1 MAPARFPGTA
11 TSIGYRVG
19 RLPLL
24 LLLSA
29 VVAAARAADPVGV
42 IVAPAVTVEFP
53 YRLEALGT
61 AQANESVE
69 LTSKISE
76 VVTAIRFE
84 EGQDVEAGRVLVELH
99 NAEALANVSE
109 ARAQLADARTQ
120 YQRAQNLLEKRAVP
134 ESEVER
140 LAAQL
145 DAADARLLAA
155 QARLA
160 DTVIKAPFSGRV
172 GLRRISVGALL
183 TPGTLITTLD
193 DVGTVKVDFA
203 VPETHLAPLRPGLQ
217 IVARSV
223 AYPDREFAGTVSSID
238 TRIDPV
244 TRSVMI
250 RALVPNPERLLK
262 PGMFLNV
269 EVVHRE
275 RRSLM
280 LPEQAIVP
288 EREDQYVFVVVAG
301 DTTQK
306 RRVVTGRRRPGQ
318 VEIVDGV
325 REGELVVI
333 EGVQKIDEGT
343 RVRILHGGAP
353 S

>member
-1 MAPARFPGTA
+1 MASALFPGIAIRNAFTA
-11 TSIGYRVG
+11 G
-19 RLPLL
+19 RLAGLL
-24 LLLSA
+24 LLGIACTL
-29 VVAAARAADPVGV
+29 ARAADPVGV
-42 IVAPAVTVEFP
+42 IVATAVSVDFP

-76 VVTAIRFE
+76 VITAIRFE
-84 EGQDVEAGRVLVELH
+84 EGQDVAAGQVLVELH
-99 NAEALANVSE
+99 NAEAVANVSE
-109 ARAQLADARTQ
+109 AKAQLADARTQ
-120 YQRAQNLLEKRAVP
+120 HERARNLWEKRAVP
-134 ESEVER
+134 ESELQR
-140 LAAQL
+140 LEAL
-145 DAADARLLAA
+145 VDAADARLLAA

-160 DTVIKAPFSGRV
+160 DTVIKAPFGGRV

-193 DVGTVKVDFA
+193 DVNTVKVDFG
-203 VPETHLAPLRPGLQ
+203 VPETHLAPLRPGLA
-217 IVARSV
+217 ITARSV
-223 AYPDREFAGTVSSID
+223 AYPDREFAGTVTGID

-244 TRSVMI
+244 TRSIMV
-250 RALVPNPERLLK
+250 RAAVPNPERLLK

-269 EVVHRE
+269 EVVHE
-275 RRSLM
+275 DRRSLM

-288 EREDQYVFVVVAG
+288 EREDQYVFVVAG
-301 DTTQK
+301 NTTQK
-306 RRVVTGRRRPGQ
+306 RRVVTGRRRPGE

-343 RVRILHGGAP
+343 VVRVLQGAA

>member
-1 MAPARFPGTA
+1 MAREWFRLGAANLHGEAAIRALPGFALLMLACVA
-11 TSIGYRVG
+11 T
-19 RLPLL
+19 
-24 LLLSA
+24 
-29 VVAAARAADPVGV
+29 RAADPVGV
-42 IVAPAVTVEFP
+42 IVAPAVTVDFP
-53 YRLEALGT
+53 YRIEALGT

-84 EGQDVEAGRVLVELH
+84 EGQDVQAGQVLVELH

-109 ARAQLADARTQ
+109 AKAQLADARTQ
-120 YQRAQNLLEKRAVP
+120 HQRAKNLLEKRAVP

-140 LAAQL
+140 LEAQV
-145 DAADARLLAA
+145 DAAAARLLAS

-160 DTVIKAPFSGRV
+160 DTVIKAPFGGRV
-172 GLRRISVGALL
+172 GLRRISIGALL

-193 DVGTVKVDFA
+193 DIETIKVDFA
-203 VPETHLAPLRPGLQ
+203 VPETHLAPMQPGLA
-217 IVARSV
+217 VTARSV
-223 AYPDREFAGTVSSID
+223 AYADRRFEGTVSSVD
-238 TRIDPV
+238 TRVDPV

-250 RALVPNPERLLK
+250 RAVVPNTERLLK

-269 EVVHRE
+269 EVINSD
-275 RRSLM
+275 RRSLV

-288 EREDQYVFVVVAG
+288 EREEQFVFVVAG
-301 DTTQK
+301 NLTQK
-306 RRVVTGRRRPGQ
+306 RRVVTGRRRPGE
-318 VEIVDGV
+318 VEIVDGL

-343 RVRILHGGAP
+343 VVRVLRGTA

>member
-1 MAPARFPGTA
+1 MAPGLLAGTA
-11 TSIGYRVG
+11 VRG
-19 RLPLL
+19 RLTAASLPGFIF
-24 LLLSA
+24 LSA
-29 VVAAARAADPVGV
+29 VSATGQAAEPVGV
-42 IVAPAVTVEFP
+42 IVTPAVTVDFP

-84 EGQDVEAGRVLVELH
+84 EGQDVQAGQVLVELH

-109 ARAQLADARTQ
+109 AKAQVADARTQ
-120 YQRAQNLLEKRAVP
+120 LGRARNLWEKRAVP
-134 ESEVER
+134 ESELQR
-140 LAAQL
+140 LEAL
-145 DAADARLLAA
+145 VDAAEARLLAA
-155 QARLA
+155 QARFA
-160 DTVIKAPFSGRV
+160 DTIIKAPFGGRI

-193 DVGTVKVDFA
+193 DIGTMKVDFA
-203 VPETHLAPLRPGLQ
+203 VPETHLAPLQPGLA
-217 IVARSV
+217 ITARSV
-223 AYPDREFAGTVSSID
+223 AYPDQEFSGIVMSVD

-269 EVVHRE
+269 EVVHRD

-288 EREDQYVFVVVAG
+288 EREEQYVFVVAG
-301 DTTQK
+301 NLTQK
-306 RRVVTGRRRPGQ
+306 RRVVTGRRLPGQ
-318 VEIVDGV
+318 VEIVDGL

-333 EGVQKIDEGT
+333 EGTQKIDEGT
-343 RVRILHGGAP
+343 EVRVLRQGAP